1 MNLNTFDNQSK
12 DIAGRVL
19 YYLAV
24 SSAMSVILIFLGI
37 FYCLVEGSIPALK
50 EFGLRFIYDTQWN
63 PVLSQF
69 SALGSI
75 KGTLITSLI
84 ALTIAIPISFGIT
97 VFILKI
103 APKGMRKW
111 LRVGVDLLAGIPSII
126 YGMWGLFSFAPFVGT
141 YIQPG
146 FTRLFHSVPFISSLF
161 EGPQIGIGLFTAG
174 LVLGIMVIPF
184 IASIMHDVFEL
195 VPPILEESS
204 YALGATTWETIW
216 NVTLPYGKVGFI
228 GGIMLGLGRALGE
241 TMAVAFVIGNAH
253 TITTALFAPANSI
266 TSTLANEFTEASSEI
281 YTSALI
287 ELGLLLFLVTT
298 IVVSLSALLLQL
310 MYRRSK

>member
-1 MNLNTFDNQSK
+1 VNTLKNQSK
-12 DIAGRVL
+12 DITGKLL
-19 YYLAV
+19 YSLAL
-24 SSAMSVILIFLGI
+24 SSASSVILIFLGI
-37 FYCLVEGSIPALK
+37 FYCLVEGSLPAFK
-50 EFGLRFIYDTQWN
+50 EFGFRFLYDTRWD

-69 SALGSI
+69 SAVSSI
-75 KGTLITSLI
+75 KGTLISSFI

-103 APKGMRKW
+103 APKGMRKS
-111 LRVGVDLLAGIPSII
+111 LQVGVDLLAGIPSII
-126 YGMWGLFSFAPFVGT
+126 YGMWGLFSFAPFVGA
-141 YIQPG
+141 YIQPVIA
-146 FTRLFHSVPFISSLF
+146 RLSDSVPFIGSFF

-195 VPPILEESS
+195 VPHILEESS

-216 NVTLPYGKVGFI
+216 NVTLPYGRVGLI

-253 TITTALFAPANSI
+253 TMTTTLFSPANSI
-266 TSTLANEFTEASSEI
+266 TSTLANEFTEASSQM

-298 IVVSLSALLLQL
+298 IVVSLSALLLQW
-310 MYRRSK
+310 MYRRNK